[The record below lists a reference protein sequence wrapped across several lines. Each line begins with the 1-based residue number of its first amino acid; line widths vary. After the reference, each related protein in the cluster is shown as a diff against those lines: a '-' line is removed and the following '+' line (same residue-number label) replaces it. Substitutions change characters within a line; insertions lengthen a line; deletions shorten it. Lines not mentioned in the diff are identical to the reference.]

1 MIIRRLLTTLF
12 FTVLHTM
19 TNSSNEDTQI
29 PRDYIHVNV
38 GKRVRME
45 CELGNSITSVNMKVS
60 SITDDI
66 RRCFFFLSSPV
77 V

>member
-1 MIIRRLLTTLF
+1 MTTLF

-19 TNSSNEDTQI
+19 TSSLAEDVEI
-29 PRDYIHVNV
+29 PRDSIHVNV

-45 CELGNSITSVNMKVS
+45 CELGNSTSAANVKVS

-66 RRCFFFLSSPV
+66 LRLPLLFTCR
-77 V
+77 